1 MNKMKR
7 TVAFIAVVVGMT
19 LAGGAAQAAS
29 SISIVWAQSA
39 SDTITGT
46 SPSDAITA
54 LIILQGDSVVGVSG
68 VQLSFTYNTVE
79 LDFVNMT
86 ENAGAAAKA
95 GAMGNQFAPLNGT
108 NTTFDEGAGTIDGF
122 DSATLHP
129 VACTGCTITLG
140 SIQFHVTGAVESGAP
155 DDVLSA
161 GAVNDAFNNDVSGSV
176 IHNGAEVVPEPTT
189 ALLVVG
195 GLLGLG
201 YAGRRSV
208 R

>member
-29 SISIVWAQSA
+29 SISMIWS
-39 SDTITGT
+39 STNTDTITGT
-46 SPSDAITA
+46 APSNTITA
-54 LIILQGDSVVGVSG
+54 IIVLAGDAVDGVSG
-68 VQLSFTYNTVE
+68 VELTFTYNTVE
-79 LDFVNMT
+79 LDFVGMY
-86 ENAGAAAKA
+86 ENAGPAAKV
-95 GAMGNQFAPLNGT
+95 AMNNQFAPLST
-108 NTTFDEGAGTIDGF
+108 SNTVNNEAAGTIGGF
-122 DSATLHP
+122 DSATLG
-129 VACTGCTITLG
+129 AGCLGCTITLG
-140 SIQFHVTGAVESGAP
+140 SIQFHVTGAAETSAP
-155 DDVLSA
+155 NDLVA
-161 GAVNDAFNNDVSGSV
+161 TGAVNDANNNAVGGSTTFNA
-176 IHNGAEVVPEPTT
+176 AEVVPEPTT